1 MTFIRELQRIS
12 IDETNSVY
20 HIKIKDKKSF
30 DQWLEQIA
38 MHRNYRQKILEQQ
51 SPLLKQ
57 LSDNEDTKT
66 DKTNEETDAAFHRGI
81 QSNDRLFYNGTC
93 STWSRLRND
102 SSFSKLDFADI
113 QVQLSGLSDILEQIK
128 TNATTTTT
136 TTASVSSRSNVN
148 ICTDCFAVDH
158 RFILPGW

>member
-38 MHRNYRQKILEQQ
+38 LHRNYRQKILEQQ
-51 SPLLKQ
+51 SPLIKQ
-57 LSDNEDTKT
+57 LSDNEDTKM
-66 DKTNEETDAAFHRGI
+66 DKTIEETNTAFHRGI
-81 QSNDRLFYNGTC
+81 QSNDRLFYNGTG
-93 STWSRLRND
+93 SIWSRQSDD

-113 QVQLSGLSDILEQIK
+113 QVQLSSLSDILEQIK

-136 TTASVSSRSNVN
+136 ASVSSRSNVN
-148 ICTDCFAVDH
+148 SCSSCCVVDH
-158 RFILPGW
+158 LFILPGW